1 MDNQSPQIKQEN
13 QDQLSRREIIR
24 RALVLA
30 GAGSLI
36 GSSTLLAACATNMQR
51 DQAEMS
57 TTFTKLQIQWLD
69 EVAETIL
76 PETDTPGAKAAQV
89 GGFIAIMVVDTY
101 SPEERKMFRAGM
113 ESLEEECRREWGVGF
128 VAANQSQRLTLLER
142 LDLEQKNHADNK
154 TPDAPSHYFSM
165 IKQLTVVGY
174 FTSEIGYKQA
184 LRYVESPG
192 RFDPCVE
199 YKAGERAWARHA

>member
-1 MDNQSPQIKQEN
+1 VYDPSEKQK
-13 QDQLSRREIIR
+13 QLSRREIIR
-24 RALVLA
+24 RALVLT
-30 GAGSLI
+30 GVGTLI
-36 GSSTLLAACATNMQR
+36 SSSTLLTACASNMQR
-51 DQAEMS
+51 EQAVNL
-57 TTFTKLQIQWLD
+57 TTFTKAQIHWLD

-89 GGFIAIMVVDTY
+89 GGFIAIMVTDTY
-101 SPEERKMFRAGM
+101 SPDEQKLFHAGM
-113 ESLEEECRREWGVGF
+113 RTLETECERALGVDF
-128 VAANQSQRLTLLER
+128 MSATQSQRLTLLER
-142 LDLEQKNHADNK
+142 LDLEQKKHADNK
-154 TPDAPSHYFSM
+154 TPDAPEHYFST

-199 YKAGERAWARHA
+199 YKNGERAWARHA